1 MNTCRTY
8 LIAGCLA
15 LLASVFAYVA
25 PALAQSEADRLREAL
40 RSATAQTR
48 SLEDQRT
55 TLQAQIAEVTR
66 ARDALKAEVT
76 AANAKAKKAEADYR
90 AAVREFNDRLEERN
104 QALEKWKDAYT
115 EAANVARTKDA
126 ERAKFE
132 GLSKAYQA
140 STRSCTLK
148 NKELVVAGR
157 ELLQRYEG
165 VTFGDQILAQEP
177 WIGIRRVQI
186 QNLLQDYGDK
196 ILNQKV
202 EQ

>member
-1 MNTCRTY
+1 M
-8 LIAGCLA
+8 
-15 LLASVFAYVA
+15 
-25 PALAQSEADRLREAL
+25 
-40 RSATAQTR
+40 
-48 SLEDQRT
+48 
-55 TLQAQIAEVTR
+55 QAQIAEITR
-66 ARDALKAEVT
+66 ARDELKAEVV

-104 QALEKWKDAYT
+104 QALEKWKEAYT

-148 NKELVVAGR
+148 NKELVIAGR
-157 ELLQRYEG
+157 ELLQHYEG

-202 EQ
+202 EP